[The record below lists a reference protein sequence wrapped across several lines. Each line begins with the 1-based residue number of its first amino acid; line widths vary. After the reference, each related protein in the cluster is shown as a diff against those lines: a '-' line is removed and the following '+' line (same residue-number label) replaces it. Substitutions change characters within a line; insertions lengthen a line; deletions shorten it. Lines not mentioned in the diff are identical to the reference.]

1 MYTLSLL
8 LLALFSLY
16 IGIFAFWRWD
26 ASWLRELDTVPV
38 QVLFVLIFALFLC
51 AALLLVRCLLARLSE
66 KNLKRTALLCIILLA
81 AGQLLLLGLIQPQ
94 LRYDPLKVFD
104 MAVEML
110 RTHTISGT
118 YETGYFARY
127 TNNYPLTILTYWFL
141 LLLSKLGVA
150 EAWFLPAVQIVNV
163 GCITLSIWLGY
174 LIAKELKGR
183 LFAVFYLVIC
193 VLCPLSYVWAGYFY
207 TATCSMPCLM
217 GILYLYLRLGKCRT
231 GKSSADS
238 KEYAG
243 SEKPAGRRRIF
254 LCALLGVVSILGFKL
269 RATAA
274 IALIAVALDALLRF
288 WRQKK
293 QNGCSLSS
301 ALVLKAKTW
310 LLPGAAFLLTA
321 ALTLGLFSAA
331 VNRYVE
337 FDYKNTGFPT
347 VHWVMMGARWDGSF
361 DQNDELYTSSFET
374 KEEKT
379 AADLKVLKER
389 IAEASPLGL
398 VSLAGRKLL
407 NTWVDGTDSYLA
419 ENSYARYSKVYDY
432 LIGDKSG
439 FLTLYSQAFRA
450 LNMLAMGLCALLAF
464 VRLKRRKEYPPLFL
478 IQLTV
483 LGCMAFHLIWETNPL
498 YSISFTFLCLIL
510 LADGISSLRESPAMI
525 LVLKKSWIGCAAGF
539 VLLAALLFLGKK
551 ELVDTPI
558 EAWDYSVNQYQ
569 YAGGYDGYVTS
580 YDQTYVQTFTTDK
593 PFNRVSIQVINPVGP
608 YNQSAFTVRITDENG
623 NVIYD
628 NDRFLSGLVDQLE
641 NSYEFVLDEIVPDG
655 STTYTLEIT
664 PGYIE
669 GENSLEFLSYN
680 TGNWDLYADGSLT
693 SAGQEEEKGDLAF
706 AVYEYEVTTYFSL
719 KQYAVLCA
727 GMLLLAAALTV
738 GTRQMFRGPR
748 SVSRTQI

>member
-1 MYTLSLL
+1 
-8 LLALFSLY
+8 
-16 IGIFAFWRWD
+16 
-26 ASWLRELDTVPV
+26 
-38 QVLFVLIFALFLC
+38 
-51 AALLLVRCLLARLSE
+51 
-66 KNLKRTALLCIILLA
+66 
-81 AGQLLLLGLIQPQ
+81 
-94 LRYDPLKVFD
+94 
-104 MAVEML
+104 
-110 RTHTISGT
+110 
-118 YETGYFARY
+118 
-127 TNNYPLTILTYWFL
+127 
-141 LLLSKLGVA
+141 
-150 EAWFLPAVQIVNV
+150 
-163 GCITLSIWLGY
+163 
-174 LIAKELKGR
+174 
-183 LFAVFYLVIC
+183 
-193 VLCPLSYVWAGYFY
+193 
-207 TATCSMPCLM
+207 
-217 GILYLYLRLGKCRT
+217 
-231 GKSSADS
+231 
-238 KEYAG
+238 
-243 SEKPAGRRRIF
+243 
-254 LCALLGVVSILGFKL
+254 
-269 RATAA
+269 
-274 IALIAVALDALLRF
+274 
-288 WRQKK
+288 
-293 QNGCSLSS
+293 
-301 ALVLKAKTW
+301 
-310 LLPGAAFLLTA
+310 
-321 ALTLGLFSAA
+321 
-331 VNRYVE
+331 
-337 FDYKNTGFPT
+337 
-347 VHWVMMGARWDGSF
+347 MMGARWDGSF

-389 IAEASPLGL
+389 IAEAIDIRI
-398 VSLAGRKLL
+398 GRKLL

-419 ENSYARYSKVYDY
+419 ENSYARYNKVYDY

-464 VRLKRRKEYPPLFL
+464 VRLKRHKEYPPLFL

-539 VLLAALLFLGKK
+539 VLLAALLSLGKK
-551 ELVDTPI
+551 ELIDTPI

-655 STTYTLEIT
+655 PTAYTLEIT

-706 AVYEYEVTTYFSL
+706 AVYD
-719 KQYAVLCA
+719 
-727 GMLLLAAALTV
+727 
-738 GTRQMFRGPR
+738 TRSPPI
-748 SVSRTQI
+748 SVSNSMQFSVQACFCSQPPSPSARGRCSGDREAYHEHRFSFRAARMQYVRIYPCFSFPAADSFHFHRAGWRPPAPAHILHNEPRRYTGLPALFHSERLPRLHPHSGSPR

>member
-389 IAEASPLGL
+389 IAEAGPLGL

>member
-1 MYTLSLL
+1 
-8 LLALFSLY
+8 
-16 IGIFAFWRWD
+16 
-26 ASWLRELDTVPV
+26 
-38 QVLFVLIFALFLC
+38 
-51 AALLLVRCLLARLSE
+51 
-66 KNLKRTALLCIILLA
+66 
-81 AGQLLLLGLIQPQ
+81 
-94 LRYDPLKVFD
+94 
-104 MAVEML
+104 
-110 RTHTISGT
+110 
-118 YETGYFARY
+118 
-127 TNNYPLTILTYWFL
+127 
-141 LLLSKLGVA
+141 
-150 EAWFLPAVQIVNV
+150 
-163 GCITLSIWLGY
+163 
-174 LIAKELKGR
+174 
-183 LFAVFYLVIC
+183 
-193 VLCPLSYVWAGYFY
+193 
-207 TATCSMPCLM
+207 
-217 GILYLYLRLGKCRT
+217 
-231 GKSSADS
+231 
-238 KEYAG
+238 
-243 SEKPAGRRRIF
+243 
-254 LCALLGVVSILGFKL
+254 
-269 RATAA
+269 
-274 IALIAVALDALLRF
+274 
-288 WRQKK
+288 
-293 QNGCSLSS
+293 
-301 ALVLKAKTW
+301 
-310 LLPGAAFLLTA
+310 
-321 ALTLGLFSAA
+321 
-331 VNRYVE
+331 
-337 FDYKNTGFPT
+337 
-347 VHWVMMGARWDGSF
+347 MMGARWDGSF
-361 DQNDELYTSSFET
+361 DQNDEFYTSSFET

-389 IAEASPLGL
+389 IAEAGPLGL

-510 LADGISSLRESPAMI
+510 LADGISSLCESPAMI

-655 STTYTLEIT
+655 PTAYTLEIT

-748 SVSRTQI
+748 SVSRTQISC